1 MENNAELENELEM
14 EEQEELEMLSSND
27 AFVELE
33 IEKEERRM
41 SREIVLNNKTINE
54 MVHTD
59 KFQKG
64 MEDANYY
71 CGMYT
76 NLINVGLSNEQAF
89 DFINNMQVN
98 KHNQDMQNLV
108 NKGQLAIA
116 SVQQMQL
123 QQQSL

>member
-1 MENNAELENELEM
+1 MENNEELENALEM

-33 IEKEERRM
+33 IEKEERRI
-41 SREIVLNNKTINE
+41 SKEIFLDNNTINKIIE
-54 MVHTD
+54 TD
-59 KFQKG
+59 EFKKG
-64 MEDANYY
+64 TKDANYY